1 MRVARSASDS
11 RGGVMTIWRT
21 VVAALLLASSAAA
34 QEKPVVLRVSTML
47 DGRGHVLKDSSIVVQ
62 GGRIVAVNPASGPAD
77 AATYDLRGFT
87 VLPGWIDAH
96 VHITYHFGP
105 NGRAQDKDETPQQA
119 AYAAAANAYA
129 TLLAGFTTVQSIG
142 SPDDKPLRDAIN
154 AGALPGP
161 RILTALEPFFHRAER
176 PKSCARRCANIKPRA

>member
-1 MRVARSASDS
+1 MKFLPFVQA
-11 RGGVMTIWRT
+11 T
-21 VVAALLLASSAAA
+21 VVALVPLLAAA

-47 DGRGHVLKDSSIVVQ
+47 DGRGHVVKDQRITVQ
-62 GGRIVAVNPASGPAD
+62 AGKITAIEPNAAGAASGAV
-77 AATYDLRGFT
+77 YDLRGLT
-87 VLPGWIDAH
+87 ALPGWIDAH

-161 RILTALEPFFHRAER
+161 RILTALEPF
-176 PKSCARRCANIKPRA
+176 